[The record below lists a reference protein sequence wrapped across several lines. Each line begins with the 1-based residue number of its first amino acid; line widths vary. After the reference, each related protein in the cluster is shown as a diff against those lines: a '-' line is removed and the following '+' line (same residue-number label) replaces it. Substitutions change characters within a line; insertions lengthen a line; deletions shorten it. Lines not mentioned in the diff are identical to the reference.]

1 MNIGVVK
8 EIKNNENRVGM
19 TPDGVSQLVKRGHQ
33 VFIEMGAGLGSGIP
47 DEEYLEVGAHLVK
60 TAEEAWSKDLVVK
73 VKEPLASEFKYFR
86 PGLILFTFLHLAAEE
101 ALTQALL
108 KNQVTG
114 IAYETVELDKELP
127 LLRPMSEVAGRRSVI
142 VGATYLEKHRGGRGI
157 LLSGVPGVAP
167 GNVVIIGGG
176 VSGVS
181 AARMAIGLGAKV
193 TLLEIN
199 EHRLRTLEGLFGTQI
214 TLLKSNPLNVA
225 KSVKDA
231 DLLISTVLI
240 PGAKAIKIVSEEMV
254 KTMPKGSVIVDVS
267 VDQGGSVET
276 IDRITTHDDPV
287 YEKHGVL
294 HYSVA
299 NMPGA
304 TPRTSTYALTN
315 ATTEYIQTLAEHP
328 LKAAFERFPELLL
341 GLNTYQGH
349 VTYLAVAEAFNMPY
363 MDPYSL
369 L

>member
-19 TPDGVSQLVKRGHQ
+19 TPDGVSQLVKRGHH
-33 VFIEMGAGLGSGIP
+33 VFVEMGAGLGSGIK
-47 DEEYLEVGAHLVK
+47 DEEYLDVGAHLVK
-60 TAEEAWSKDLVVK
+60 TAEEAWAKDLVVK
-73 VKEPLASEFKYFR
+73 VKEPLAPEFKHFR

-101 ALTQALL
+101 ALTHALL
-108 KNQVTG
+108 EHQVTG

-142 VGATYLEKHRGGRGI
+142 VGATYLEKHRGGRGV

-167 GNVVIIGGG
+167 GHVVIIGGG
-176 VSGVS
+176 VSGIS
-181 AARMAIGLGAKV
+181 AARMAIGLGARV

-199 EHRLRTLEGLFGTQI
+199 EQRLRKLEGLFGTQI

-225 KSVKDA
+225 KAVKDA

-240 PGAKAIKIVSEEMV
+240 PGAKATKIVTEEMI
-254 KTMPKGSVIVDVS
+254 KSMPEGSVVVDVS
-267 VDQGGSVET
+267 VDQGGSIET

-287 YEKHGVL
+287 YVKHGVL

-315 ATTEYIQTLAEHP
+315 ATTDYIQALAEQP
-328 LKAAFERFPELLL
+328 LKVAMTRYKELLL

-349 VTYLAVAEAFNMPY
+349 VTYQAVAEAFDMPY
-363 MDPYSL
+363 IDPLTL

>member
-1 MNIGVVK
+1 MQIGVVK

-19 TPDGVSQLVKRGHQ
+19 TPDGVSLLVKRGHE
-33 VFIEMGAGLGSGIP
+33 VFIEIGAGLGSGIK
-47 DEEYLEVGAHLVK
+47 DEEYLDVGAHLVS
-60 TAEEAWSKDLVVK
+60 AEEAWKKDLVVK

-86 PGLILFTFLHLAAEE
+86 PGLMLFTFLHLAAEE

-108 KNQVTG
+108 KNKVTG
-114 IAYETVELDKELP
+114 IAYETVEVDKELP

-142 VGATYLEKHRGGRGI
+142 VAATYLEKHRGGRGI

-176 VSGVS
+176 VSGIS

-193 TLLEIN
+193 TLLEIS
-199 EHRLRTLEGLFGTQI
+199 EQRLRKLEGLFGNQI

-231 DLLISTVLI
+231 DVLISTVLI
-240 PGAKAIKIVSEEMV
+240 PGAKATKIVSEEMV
-254 KTMPKGSVIVDVS
+254 KSMPEGSVVVDVS
-267 VDQGGSVET
+267 VDQGGSIET
-276 IDRITTHDDPV
+276 IDRITTHDEPV
-287 YEKHGVL
+287 YVKHGVL

-315 ATTEYIQTLAEHP
+315 ATTEYIQVLAEMP
-328 LKAAFERFPELLL
+328 LKAAAQKYPELLL

-349 VTYLAVAEAFNMPY
+349 LTYQAVADAFNLPFK
-363 MDPYSL
+363 DPKSL

>member
-19 TPDGVSQLVKRGHQ
+19 TPDGVSQLVKRGHH
-33 VFIEMGAGLGSGIP
+33 VFVEMGAGLGSGIK
-47 DEEYLEVGAHLVK
+47 DDEYLEVGAHLVK

-73 VKEPLASEFKYFR
+73 VKEPLAPEFKYFR
-86 PGLILFTFLHLAAEE
+86 PGLILFTYLHLAAEE
-101 ALTQALL
+101 ALTKALL
-108 KNQVTG
+108 EKEVTG

-142 VGATYLEKHRGGRGI
+142 VGATYLEKHRGGRGV

-167 GNVVIIGGG
+167 GHVVIIGGG
-176 VSGVS
+176 VSGIS
-181 AARMAIGLGAKV
+181 AARMAIGLGARV

-199 EHRLRTLEGLFGTQI
+199 EQRLRKLEGLFGTQI

-240 PGAKAIKIVSEEMV
+240 PGAKAKKIVSEEMI
-254 KTMPKGSVIVDVS
+254 KSMPEGSVVVDVS
-267 VDQGGSVET
+267 VDQGGSIET

-287 YEKHGVL
+287 YVKHGVL

-315 ATTEYIQTLAEHP
+315 ATTEYIQTLAEQP
-328 LKAAFERFPELLL
+328 LKDAMTRYPELLL

-349 VTYLAVAEAFNMPY
+349 VTYQAVAEAFDMPY
-363 MDPYSL
+363 IDPLTL

>member
-19 TPDGVSQLVKRGHQ
+19 TPDGVSQLVKRGHS
-33 VFIEMGAGLGSGIP
+33 VFIEMGAGLGSGIK
-47 DEEYLEVGAHLVK
+47 DDEYLDVGAHLVK
-60 TAEEAWSKDLVVK
+60 TAEEAWRKDLVVK
-73 VKEPLASEFKYFR
+73 VKEPLAEEFKYFR
-86 PGLILFTFLHLAAEE
+86 PGLIVFTFLHLAAEA

-108 KNQVTG
+108 EKKVTG

-127 LLRPMSEVAGRRSVI
+127 LLRPMSEVAGRRSVL
-142 VGATYLEKHRGGRGI
+142 VGATYLEKHRGGRGV

-167 GNVVIIGGG
+167 GHVVIIGGG
-176 VSGVS
+176 VSGIS
-181 AARMAIGLGAKV
+181 AARMAIGLGARV
-193 TLLEIN
+193 TLLEIS
-199 EHRLRTLEGLFGTQI
+199 EHRLRKLEGLFGTQI
-214 TLLKSNPLNVA
+214 TLLKSNPLNVE
-225 KSVKDA
+225 KSLKDA

-240 PGAKAIKIVSEEMV
+240 PGAKATKIVTEAMIQS
-254 KTMPKGSVIVDVS
+254 MPEGSVVVDVS
-267 VDQGGSVET
+267 VDQGGSIET

-287 YEKHGVL
+287 YVKHGVL

-315 ATTEYIQTLAEHP
+315 ATTEYIQALAEKP
-328 LKAAFERFPELLL
+328 LKEALEKYPELLR

-349 VTYLAVAEAFNMPY
+349 VTYQAVAEAFDLPY
-363 MDPYSL
+363 KPPHTL

>member
-33 VFIEMGAGLGSGIP
+33 VYVEMGAGLGSGIK
-47 DEEYLEVGAHLVK
+47 DDEYLAVGAHLVK
-60 TAEEAWSKDLVVK
+60 TAEEAWGKDLVVK
-73 VKEPLASEFKYFR
+73 VKEPLAPEFKYFR

-101 ALTQALL
+101 ALTKALL
-108 KNQVTG
+108 ENQVTG

-167 GNVVIIGGG
+167 GHVVIIGGG
-176 VSGVS
+176 VSGIS
-181 AARMAIGLGAKV
+181 AARMAIGLGARV

-199 EHRLRTLEGLFGTQI
+199 EQRLRKLEGLFGTQI

-225 KSVKDA
+225 KAVKEA

-240 PGAKAIKIVSEEMV
+240 PGAKAVKIVTEEMI
-254 KTMPKGSVIVDVS
+254 KSMPEGSVVVDVS
-267 VDQGGSVET
+267 VDQGGSIET

-287 YEKHGVL
+287 YVKHGVL

-315 ATTEYIQTLAEHP
+315 ATAEYIQVLAEQP
-328 LKAAFERFPELLL
+328 LKEAMMRYKELLL

-349 VTYLAVAEAFNMPY
+349 VTYEAVAKAFDMPY
-363 MDPYSL
+363 IDPLSL